1 MSFNSFQTFRKAL
14 AQEIILFVARNQETG
29 QHFLYWEGGEMVY
42 FKSNDLPLGTTLNN
56 ICVYFFVLFLFDF
69 FLLDVL

>member
-56 ICVYFFVLFLFDF
+56 ICVYFLYCSYLTF
-69 FLLDVL
+69 FS